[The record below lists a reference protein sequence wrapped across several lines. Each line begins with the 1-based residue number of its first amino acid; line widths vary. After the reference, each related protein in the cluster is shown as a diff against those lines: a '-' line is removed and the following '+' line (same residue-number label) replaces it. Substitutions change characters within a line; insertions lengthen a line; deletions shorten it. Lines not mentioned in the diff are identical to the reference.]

1 MKIVIVIGVILLSG
15 CTHLFPHHEQ
25 LFSQDTLDFCYAFD
39 VFQST
44 HKISELQQFAI
55 DYPKS
60 EWTPRAKTIVL
71 YSLELD
77 QRKDQVVSLR
87 EFRQQQ
93 ADNLNE
99 IKALNLQLT
108 KQLEQFKGLL
118 IRMEAQQQ

>member
-1 MKIVIVIGVILLSG
+1 MKIVVVIVVILLSG
-15 CTHLFPHHEQ
+15 CTYLCPHHEQ
-25 LFSQDTLDFCYAFD
+25 LVSQDKLGFGYAFD

-44 HKISELQQFAI
+44 HKIDELQQFI
-55 DYPKS
+55 SNYPNS
-60 EWTPRAKTIVL
+60 EWASRAKTIVL

-77 QRKDQVVSLR
+77 QRKGQVVSLR

-93 ADNLNE
+93 ADNLFE
-99 IKALNLQLT
+99 IKTLNLQLT